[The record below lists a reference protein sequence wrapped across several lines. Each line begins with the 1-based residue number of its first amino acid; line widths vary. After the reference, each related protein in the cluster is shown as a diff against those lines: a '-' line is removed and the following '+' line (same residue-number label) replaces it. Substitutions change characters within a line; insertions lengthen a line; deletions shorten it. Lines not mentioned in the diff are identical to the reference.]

1 MLHYNCRGYNFFGS
15 SAVMAEEQDGEDLSG
30 ELISGYS
37 ELYGEQ
43 IEAAPVK

>member
-1 MLHYNCRGYNFFGS
+1 MG
-15 SAVMAEEQDGEDLSG
+15 EEQDGEDLSG

-43 IEAAPVK
+43 IEGGAGEIINQSDYAIC